1 MAQHIQNNLDP
12 LNDNLFVT
20 NLGNSQAG
28 ALWEIRIAKR
38 QHWTLGLRAAS
49 LTIYSM
55 QSALSTHQSGE
66 RAASRKA
73 AIAQSDLDFLKKS
86 RKLWQFIPL
95 LAIRLESKIQ
105 ELEDE
110 RLGQL
115 KSLPKIQLLVRDCE
129 MELAAA
135 IAERDLILAEHPEA
149 LELSYL
155 ELQTKYSREA
165 LMGKLAYFM
174 AARVWASANN
184 LPESVGQL
192 VFEGSESDRL
202 ELLVKELQIRH
213 DAIPSLQAAQITSK
227 LAILSQEDLEDLS
240 RHLDVPMLSDAED
253 REPLLLKLARQ
264 ILTFSIQKQ
273 IDLIEY
279 LELIDKEKYEPRDRL
294 LNSRNSDRP

>member
-1 MAQHIQNNLDP
+1 MAQHIQNSFDP

-55 QSALSTHQSGE
+55 QSALSTHQAGE

-86 RKLWQFIPL
+86 RRLWQFIPL
-95 LAIRLESKIQ
+95 ISIRLESKIQ

-213 DAIPSLQAAQITSK
+213 NAIPSLQAAQIASK
-227 LAILSQEDLEDLS
+227 LATLSQEDLEDLS
-240 RHLDVPMLSDAED
+240 KHLDVPLLSDAED

-264 ILTFSIQKQ
+264 ILTFSVERQA
-273 IDLIEY
+273 DLIGY

-294 LNSRNSDRP
+294 LNSGNVDRS